1 MNPPTKTMKAKPQ
14 KPIHSGFL
22 SEQVRLLKS
31 GGWIAHAKEFEAA
44 ITALQI
50 IHTWATFDGGRCLDP
65 HHVEKLTKKAL
76 KGFIASSPKPR
87 P

>member
-1 MNPPTKTMKAKPQ
+1 MKAKPQ
-14 KPIHSGFL
+14 KPTHLGFL
-22 SEQVRLLKS
+22 REQVNLLK
-31 GGWIAHAKEFEAA
+31 GHGWIAHAKDFEAA

-65 HHVEKLTKKAL
+65 QHVEKLTRKAL
-76 KGFIASSPKPR
+76 KGFITSSPKPT